1 MTALPRIAVQVAG
14 LSGFAAAGLV
24 GALPWAALVVAAA
37 FYVGA
42 VHVGAR
48 LTGTAATVC
57 RHTAAGLTLVL
68 AIVVLS
74 RLKGPLEPAALKGSL
89 GLLLV
94 GAQVGQALTW
104 KARSDVRS
112 GLVAAMGLLV
122 LSASYAPDLLV
133 GVPLVVGWI
142 AVLVALA
149 QLHGVGSALPATG
162 AAVVLGLVAFL
173 LVPVPLDARVSRG
186 LGGTPPAQDRG
197 ETGSGAFS
205 GDTLDLSRRGAL
217 PTDPVLSVP
226 ADSPTLWR
234 ASAFSR
240 YDGRS
245 WNRPSSEVLSGG
257 PTYDIAAPMGQTR
270 TDRALLRGPTDGTI
284 WSPGPLVSVTAAG
297 SRIPLVDE
305 FGAAQLPGLTGGYT
319 AVSEVL
325 ATDEQSLRSRRGDD
339 ETDERWRSL
348 PVSLPDRVDAL
359 AREITAGATSRY
371 DAALAIEQWLRTHA
385 TYRLDSPVPGPN
397 EDAVDRF
404 LFVDHTGFCEQFASA
419 ETVLL
424 RTLGVPARLVTG
436 LAYGVP
442 EGADRRLYRVSDLH
456 AWVELWVPGTGWV
469 TSDPTA
475 GVPLAADS
483 GKGPAL
489 RARLSNALASGL
501 RAFTRVPGGRT
512 GLAALL
518 LLLTAVVAV
527 LAPRRPRF
535 RRTPEVV
542 GLPEGGP
549 ALQAFLRFDTRRGRA
564 GRRPAESLSEL
575 AGRVEPEVAEALRV
589 VEQECYAP
597 VQPDARAAVD
607 VLDRY

>member
-1 MTALPRIAVQVAG
+1 MALPRTAVQAAG
-14 LSGFAAAGLV
+14 LAGLASAGLV
-24 GALPWAALVVAAA
+24 GALPSAALLVAAVL
-37 FYVGA
+37 YVGA
-42 VHVGAR
+42 VHAGTR
-48 LTGTAATVC
+48 LTGTAAKVS
-57 RHTAAGLTLVL
+57 RNAAAGLTLVL
-68 AIVVLS
+68 AAVVLS
-74 RLKGPLEPAALKGSL
+74 RLDGQLDPLALKGSL

-104 KARSDVRS
+104 TSRSDVRS

-133 GVPLVVGWI
+133 GVPLVVGWV

-149 QLHGVGSALPATG
+149 QLQGMASVLPVTG

-173 LVPVPLDARVSRG
+173 LVPVPLDARIHRG
-186 LGGTPPAQDRG
+186 LGGTTPAPDRG
-197 ETGSGAFS
+197 GSGSGAFS
-205 GDTLDLSRRGAL
+205 GDSLDLSRRGAL

-234 ASAFSR
+234 ASAFNL

-245 WNRPSSEVLSGG
+245 WSRPSSEVLAGG
-257 PTYDIAAPMGQTR
+257 PTYDIATPMGPTR
-270 TDRALLRGPTDGTI
+270 SDRAFLRGATDGTI
-284 WSPGPLVSVTAAG
+284 WSPGPLVSVTATG

-305 FGAAQLPGLTGGYT
+305 FGAAQLPGLQGGYSV
-319 AVSEVL
+319 VSDVL
-325 ATDEQSLRSRRGDD
+325 VTDQQALASRRGNDA
-339 ETDERWRSL
+339 TDERWRSL
-348 PVSLPDRVDAL
+348 PVSVPDRVGAL
-359 AREITAGATSRY
+359 AREITAGAASRY

-385 TYRLDSPVPGPN
+385 TYRLDSPVPGPS

-404 LFVDHTGFCEQFASA
+404 LFVDKTGFCEQFASA

-424 RTLGVPARLVTG
+424 RTLGIPSRLVTG

-475 GVPLAADS
+475 GVPLAQGS
-483 GKGPAL
+483 GSGLSL
-489 RARLSNALASGL
+489 RARLSNAIATGL
-501 RAFTRVPGGRT
+501 RAFTPVPGGRT
-512 GLAALL
+512 GLALIL

-527 LAPRRPRF
+527 VAPRRPRF
-535 RRTPEVV
+535 RHTPEVV
-542 GLPEGGP
+542 GQMAGGP
-549 ALQAFLRFDTRRGRA
+549 ALQAFLRFDTRRGSAR
-564 GRRPAESLSEL
+564 RRPAESLREL
-575 AGRVEPEVAEALRV
+575 AVRVEPEVAAALQV

-597 VQPDARAAVD
+597 VQPDVRAAVD